1 MLSSPDDHASKHQT
15 SGLSPLVRLVLWDY
29 ERGSLPYD
37 LALLLILLALILVPG
52 AFWADPL
59 WVWP

>member
-1 MLSSPDDHASKHQT
+1 MLSSPHDHASRQT

-29 ERGSLPYD
+29 ERGSVPYD
-37 LALLLILLALILVPG
+37 IALLLILLALLVVPG

-59 WVWP
+59 WARP